1 MITVQDLLTQVRVQI
16 DEANNTDISDASVL
30 QALNRAQT
38 KIVRLATRKFAPMF
52 RKEVLVSPDS
62 TNLRE
67 AVLPDLAFGI
77 IVNEVDCIKSGQ
89 AYRVEP
95 ADLSQLTEYDSS
107 ASATDIPLYYAQ
119 QGNRI
124 KLYPRPKGATQLRVR
139 YQVRPPDLV
148 KPQGRVVNFD
158 ALAVTAELDSLGSD
172 LTTSIA
178 SLFGFVNWIDGITG
192 LVRATLQVSALDS
205 TTNTITFKTASLD
218 RTTVFGLAVS
228 TALPTAAAQDDYLAI
243 ANGTCVPTL
252 IQDYADYLI
261 QYAVVELRRKNGED
275 TTADYAALKE
285 LEEDIKCMWSGR
297 EAARRVRKAGPYW
310 GGKLPLIARY
320 R

>member
-1 MITVQDLLTQVRVQI
+1 MITVQDLTDQVRVQI
-16 DEANNTDISDASVL
+16 DEDNTSDITDVSVL

-38 KIVRLATRKFAPMF
+38 KLVRLATRKFAPMF
-52 RKEVLVSPDS
+52 RREVLLSPDPL
-62 TNLRE
+62 NLRE
-67 AVLPDLAFGI
+67 VILPDLAFGLA
-77 IVNEVDCIKSGQ
+77 VNEVDCIKSGQ

-95 ADLSQLTEYDSS
+95 AALSQLTEYDSNAS
-107 ASATDIPLYYAQ
+107 ASDIPLYYAQ

-124 KLYPRPKGATQLRVR
+124 KLYPRAKSGVQLRVR

-148 KPQGRVVNFD
+148 KPQGRIVDFD
-158 ALAVTAELDSLGSD
+158 STLLTVELDALGSD

-178 SLFGFVNWIDGITG
+178 ALKAFVNWVDGITG
-192 LVRATLQVSALDS
+192 LVRATLQVSAIDTVNKLV
-205 TTNTITFKTASLD
+205 TFKAASPD
-218 RTTVFGLAVS
+218 RTTVFGLAVT
-228 TALPTAAAQDDYLAI
+228 TALPADGAQDDYLAI

-252 IQDYADYLI
+252 VQDYADYMI
-261 QYAVVELRRKNGED
+261 QFAVVELKRKGGED

-285 LEEDIKCMWSGR
+285 LEDDIRAMWSGR
-297 EAARRVRKAGPYW
+297 EAYRRIRKAAPYW